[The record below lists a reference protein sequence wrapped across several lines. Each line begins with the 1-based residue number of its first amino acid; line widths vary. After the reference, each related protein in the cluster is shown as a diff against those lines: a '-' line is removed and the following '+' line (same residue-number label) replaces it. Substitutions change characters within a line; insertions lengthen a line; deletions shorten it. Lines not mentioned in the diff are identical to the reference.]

1 MLRSDAVFRSD
12 ADVSI
17 FAPALIAPAG
27 AVHVPIRVA
36 VTSFAGILFNF
47 RWA

>member
-36 VTSFAGILFNF
+36 ETSFAGILFNF